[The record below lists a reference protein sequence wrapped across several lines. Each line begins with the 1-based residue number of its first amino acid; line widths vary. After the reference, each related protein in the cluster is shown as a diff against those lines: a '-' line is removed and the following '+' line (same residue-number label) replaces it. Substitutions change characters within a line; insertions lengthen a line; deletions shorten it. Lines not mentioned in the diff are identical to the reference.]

1 MLQFYYDFI
10 DFYFHRADYQYCQM
24 DTDSAYIAFSSENLD
39 DIVKPELQENFQQNK
54 HRWLCRTG
62 TEEEMLFDKRTPGLF
77 KEEFQGDGIIALS
90 SKMYHCIGGKK
101 KLSCKGINQRQNKLV
116 EAHYRNALLGNSS
129 QEFTNKGFRIM
140 NGVMSSYSLVKTGMK
155 LFNDKRLRNGFSTL
169 PPSI

>member
-1 MLQFYYDFI
+1 
-10 DFYFHRADYQYCQM
+10 
-24 DTDSAYIAFSSENLD
+24 
-39 DIVKPELQENFQQNK
+39 
-54 HRWLCRTG
+54 
-62 TEEEMLFDKRTPGLF
+62 MLFDKRTPGLF

-116 EAHYRNALLGNSS
+116 EAHYRNALLGDSS

-169 PPSI
+169 PLSI